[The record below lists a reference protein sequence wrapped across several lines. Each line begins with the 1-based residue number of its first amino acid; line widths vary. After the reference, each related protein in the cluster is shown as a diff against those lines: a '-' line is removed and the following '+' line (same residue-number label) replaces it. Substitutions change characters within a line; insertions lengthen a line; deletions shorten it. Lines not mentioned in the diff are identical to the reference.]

1 VIAVNSINNQIQKNI
16 EYYLLGHASKFV
28 LYNAKR
34 IVTADTRNAGISQV
48 AYINT
53 DGTKVLLAYNHQS
66 ISQKIQIN
74 ENGKSFNY
82 LIEPGSLVTFK
93 W

>member
-1 VIAVNSINNQIQKNI
+1 M
-16 EYYLLGHASKFV
+16 LGHASKFV

-34 IVTADTRNAGISQV
+34 IITADTRSAGISQV

-53 DGTKVLLAYNHQS
+53 DGTKALLAYNHQS
-66 ISQKIQIN
+66 VSQKIQIN

>member
-1 VIAVNSINNQIQKNI
+1 M
-16 EYYLLGHASKFV
+16 